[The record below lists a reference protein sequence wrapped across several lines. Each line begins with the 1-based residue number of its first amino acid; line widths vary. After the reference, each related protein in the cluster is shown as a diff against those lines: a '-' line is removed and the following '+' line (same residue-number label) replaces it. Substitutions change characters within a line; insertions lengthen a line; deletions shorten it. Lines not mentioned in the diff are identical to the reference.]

1 MSPRHLRAT
10 FELGALDRRLVDAQG
25 SRIGRHAMVDPGH
38 VFRRALH
45 WLPSNFVSVDQSAL
59 EAPRQFSSVDHL
71 SAEAVAAY
79 ADGELPM
86 KAHLRASGH
95 LSACAQCRA
104 EVEAQGQARAA
115 LRDCRPVTM
124 PSTLM
129 GLLSQ
134 IPQSTP
140 NDPPNAPP
148 NELTPNGPLSA
159 APTGDDHATGMTRG
173 WRKRR

>member
-1 MSPRHLRAT
+1 
-10 FELGALDRRLVDAQG
+10 V
-25 SRIGRHAMVDPGH
+25 VDPEH
-38 VFRRALH
+38 VFRRALS
-45 WLPSNFVSVDQSAL
+45 WLPSNFVSVDEAAL
-59 EAPRQFSSVDHL
+59 QTPRQFSSVDHL

-79 ADGELPM
+79 VDGELPM

-95 LSACAQCRA
+95 LSACGQCRA
-104 EVEAQGQARAA
+104 EVDAQGQARAA

-134 IPQSTP
+134 IPQSTTHE
-140 NDPPNAPP
+140 PPHEPP
-148 NELTPNGPLSA
+148 HEPTNSPTPNGPPSLPA
-159 APTGDDHATGMTRG
+159 ADDGHGVGMTRG